1 MAGRP
6 KGLPKTGGRAK
17 GVTNKT
23 TAELKEM
30 ILGALSEV
38 GGQAYLVQQ
47 ALDNPNAFM
56 TLVGKVVPRDLNAAV
71 DLNPAL
77 AERLKEAR
85 ERAGA

>member
-17 GVTNKT
+17 GVPNKA

-71 DLNPAL
+71 
-77 AERLKEAR
+77 EAAASITVIN
-85 ERAGA
+85 EFE

>member
-1 MAGRP
+1 MA
-6 KGLPKTGGRAK
+6 KGKKTGGRQK
-17 GVTNKT
+17 GATNKT

-71 DLNPAL
+71 ELNSAL

-85 ERAGA
+85 ERVGA

>member
-1 MAGRP
+1 MA
-6 KGLPKTGGRAK
+6 KGKKTGGRQK
-17 GVTNKT
+17 GATNKT

-56 TLVGKVVPRDLNAAV
+56 TLVGKVVPRDINAAV
-71 DLNPAL
+71 
-77 AERLKEAR
+77 EAAASITVIN
-85 ERAGA
+85 EFE

>member
-1 MAGRP
+1 MA
-6 KGLPKTGGRAK
+6 KGKKTGGRQK
-17 GVTNKT
+17 GATNKT

-71 DLNPAL
+71 
-77 AERLKEAR
+77 EAATTIKFVN
-85 ERAGA
+85 EFE

>member
-1 MAGRP
+1 MA
-6 KGLPKTGGRAK
+6 KGKKTGGRQK
-17 GVTNKT
+17 GATNKT

-71 DLNPAL
+71 ELNSAL

-85 ERAGA
+85 ERVSA

>member
-1 MAGRP
+1 MAKGR
-6 KGLPKTGGRAK
+6 KTGGRPK

-71 DLNPAL
+71 
-77 AERLKEAR
+77 EAVATIKFVN
-85 ERAGA
+85 EFE

>member
-17 GVTNKT
+17 GVPNKT
-23 TAELKEM
+23 TAEIKEM

-56 TLVGKVVPRDLNAAV
+56 TLVGKVVPRDINAAV
-71 DLNPAL
+71 
-77 AERLKEAR
+77 EAVASITVIN
-85 ERAGA
+85 EFE

>member
-1 MAGRP
+1 MA
-6 KGLPKTGGRAK
+6 KGIKTGGRQK
-17 GVTNKT
+17 GATNKT

-56 TLVGKVVPRDLNAAV
+56 TLVGKVVPRDLNEAV
-71 DLNPAL
+71 
-77 AERLKEAR
+77 EAVATIKFVN
-85 ERAGA
+85 EFE